1 MKNFVFIIK
10 KKNDQ
15 IIVKMIHVKNFKV
28 YFSVQNLDLSHILND
43 SDFKM
48 LKKYWLHY
56 KKKEKS

>member
-1 MKNFVFIIK
+1 
-10 KKNDQ
+10 
-15 IIVKMIHVKNFKV
+15 MIHVKNFKV